1 MKGLHGKTG
10 TGDQDGQRW
19 TRGVVVSLLFHVLL
33 FSLVL
38 FVPESMPT
46 RRIGGPAIYEV
57 NLVEM
62 PTAGRSAGP
71 QASVEKSGKEVSIPK
86 AAPAARRISPP
97 AREEKPVV
105 IGKRVVER
113 KKEEKQE
120 PKKPPPPEVSPSKL
134 IDGAISKI
142 EKKVKT
148 EKTDHLAKAL
158 SKVENKVKAEKTDHL
173 AKAISQIETRAQG
186 EGQGVSGEGGTES
199 GITIRMYQLAV
210 EEQIKSNWSYPVA
223 LMDAKKLKDLEA
235 IVLVKVQ
242 QDGTIVKAWF
252 KKRSASSIFDG
263 SVLKAVERSD
273 PLPPFPEGYTKSYDE
288 IEIRFNLSEL
298 EEF

>member
-1 MKGLHGKTG
+1 MKGLHGRREI
-10 TGDQDGQRW
+10 GDPNGQRW

-33 FSLVL
+33 FSFVL

-46 RRIGGPAIYEV
+46 RRISGPSIYEV

-62 PTAGRSAGP
+62 PSRGLPAASKV
-71 QASVEKSGKEVSIPK
+71 SVEKPGREVSSSK
-86 AAPAARRISPP
+86 ESPAARRIIPP
-97 AREEKPVV
+97 AQEEKPVV
-105 IGKRVVER
+105 IGKRLVER
-113 KKEEKQE
+113 KKEEKKE
-120 PKKPPPPEVSPSKL
+120 TKKQPQPTVSPSKL

-142 EKKVKT
+142 EKKVK
-148 EKTDHLAKAL
+148 
-158 SKVENKVKAEKTDHL
+158 AEKPDYL
-173 AKAISQIETRAQG
+173 AKAISRIETRARSTD
-186 EGQGVSGEGGTES
+186 EEASGRGGS
-199 GITIRMYQLAV
+199 ANGITIRMYQLAV

-223 LMDAKKLKDLEA
+223 LMDSKKLKDLEA
-235 IVLVKVQ
+235 IVLVKVR
-242 QDGTIVKAWF
+242 QDGTIVKSWF

-288 IEIRFNLSEL
+288 IEIRFDLSEL